1 MGDFWSLLDS
11 DWPRLLAPQRYCLAI
26 STEGVISRKRC
37 LKIVGFDFL
46 FYHLLGQNRRNASGS
61 SHIGSFM

>member
-11 DWPRLLAPQRYCLAI
+11 DWSRRLAPQRKCLAI
-26 STEGVISRKRC
+26 STEGAVFRC
-37 LKIVGFDFL
+37 GCRKIVGFDFL
-46 FYHLLGQNRRNASGS
+46 IYHLLGQNRRNASGS